1 MGNETSVKATAGRP
15 LERFA
20 KVDIDGIM
28 VHYRECGPKDAPA
41 ILLLHGFPSS
51 GHMFRNLIPMLCD
64 DFRLVAPD
72 LPGFGH
78 SDHPPHEQFPY
89 TFATLAKV
97 IASFT
102 DIVGLKKYAMYIFD
116 YGAPVGLRLALEYP
130 ERVTAIISQ
139 NGNAYVDGMG
149 DHWDQVRAFWADP
162 TIANRNAMYAAF
174 APAAV
179 LRQYTDGVPDM
190 GLVSPDG
197 YSLDQFYLEEHD
209 ALEEQL
215 DLRYDYRTNVD
226 LYPKFQ
232 EYFRTHQPPL
242 LAVWGKNDPI
252 FLPAGAEAFK
262 RDLPEA
268 EIHFL
273 DTGHF
278 ALETHCAEI
287 AFLIREFMTRK
298 LKSPALS
305 ANT

>member
-1 MGNETSVKATAGRP
+1 
-15 LERFA
+15 
-20 KVDIDGIM
+20 
-28 VHYRECGPKDAPA
+28 
-41 ILLLHGFPSS
+41 
-51 GHMFRNLIPMLCD
+51 
-64 DFRLVAPD
+64 
-72 LPGFGH
+72 
-78 SDHPPHEQFPY
+78 
-89 TFATLAKV
+89 
-97 IASFT
+97 
-102 DIVGLKKYAMYIFD
+102 
-116 YGAPVGLRLALEYP
+116 
-130 ERVTAIISQ
+130 
-139 NGNAYVDGMG
+139 
-149 DHWDQVRAFWADP
+149 
-162 TIANRNAMYAAF
+162 MYAAF

-179 LRQYTDGVPDM
+179 LRQYTDGVPDV

-215 DLRYDYRTNVD
+215 DLRYDYRTNVE

-242 LAVWGKNDPI
+242 LAMWGKNDPI

-298 LKSPALS
+298 LMTADAVGVAEPTRL
-305 ANT
+305 

>member
-1 MGNETSVKATAGRP
+1 MADEKSAGATAGRP

-20 KVDIDGIM
+20 KVDVDGIM

-51 GHMFRNLIPMLCD
+51 GHMFRNLIQMLCD

-72 LPGFGH
+72 LPGFGQ

-130 ERVTAIISQ
+130 DRVTAIISQ
-139 NGNAYVDGMG
+139 NGNAYIDGMG

-162 TIANRNAMYAAF
+162 SVANRNAMYAAF

-179 LRQYTDGVPDM
+179 LRQYTDGVPDI

-215 DLRYDYRTNVD
+215 DLRYDYRTNVE

-232 EYFRTHQPPL
+232 EYFRTH
-242 LAVWGKNDPI
+242 
-252 FLPAGAEAFK
+252 
-262 RDLPEA
+262 
-268 EIHFL
+268 
-273 DTGHF
+273 
-278 ALETHCAEI
+278 
-287 AFLIREFMTRK
+287 
-298 LKSPALS
+298 
-305 ANT
+305 

>member
-1 MGNETSVKATAGRP
+1 MADEKSARATAGRP

-51 GHMFRNLIPMLCD
+51 GHMFRSLIPMLCD

-72 LPGFGH
+72 LPGFGQ

-130 ERVTAIISQ
+130 DRVTAIISQ
-139 NGNAYVDGMG
+139 NGNAYIDGMG

-179 LRQYTDGVPDM
+179 LRQYTDGVPDV

-215 DLRYDYRTNVD
+215 DLRYDYRTNVE

-242 LAVWGKNDPI
+242 LAMWGKNDPI

-262 RDLPEA
+262 RDLPGA
-268 EIHFL
+268 EIHFV

-278 ALETHCAEI
+278 ALEDKLDVMAPLIHD
-287 AFLIREFMTRK
+287 FLDRK
-298 LKSPALS
+298 VGQR
-305 ANT
+305 

>member
-1 MGNETSVKATAGRP
+1 
-15 LERFA
+15 
-20 KVDIDGIM
+20 
-28 VHYRECGPKDAPA
+28 
-41 ILLLHGFPSS
+41 
-51 GHMFRNLIPMLCD
+51 
-64 DFRLVAPD
+64 
-72 LPGFGH
+72 
-78 SDHPPHEQFPY
+78 
-89 TFATLAKV
+89 LAKV

-130 ERVTAIISQ
+130 DRVTAIISQ
-139 NGNAYVDGMG
+139 NGNAYIDGMG

-179 LRQYTDGVPDM
+179 LRQYTDGVPDV

-215 DLRYDYRTNVD
+215 DLRYDYRTNVE

-242 LAVWGKNDPI
+242 LARWGKNDPI

-298 LKSPALS
+298 LMTADAVGVAEPTRL
-305 ANT
+305 